1 MDRKLRF
8 GWAGLASGPGAWALS
23 TQGLYAAGPFAC
35 AHGPAVHVA
44 AATILA
50 VAAFAGGG
58 FSALALQAG
67 VNGGHDAGAAS
78 RTLLSALGAL
88 AGLVFGLVMSFR
100 ASPPR

>member
-1 MDRKLRF
+1 
-8 GWAGLASGPGAWALS
+8 
-23 TQGLYAAGPFAC
+23 
-35 AHGPAVHVA
+35 VA

-88 AGLVFGLVMSFR
+88 AGLVFGLVIVVQGV
-100 ASPPR
+100 ASAMIPPCAR